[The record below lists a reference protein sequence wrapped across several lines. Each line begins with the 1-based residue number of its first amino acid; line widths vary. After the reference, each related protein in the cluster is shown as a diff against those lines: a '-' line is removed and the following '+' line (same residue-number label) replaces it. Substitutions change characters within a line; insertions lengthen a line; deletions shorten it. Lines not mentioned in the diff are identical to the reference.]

1 MKRDQPSTSKEL
13 VDILLH
19 LFESNKSTTFTF
31 QVVEH
36 RSQTNEFLRAA
47 RLGAMVIL
55 LGVGGRAEMLIK
67 MTKLSEFL
75 VTKEALES
83 LPVPRSACCD
93 ILHIAFSV
101 PADQILSE
109 GAVRVASTEFAVDRI
124 AVHSSSIWARSGL

>member
-1 MKRDQPSTSKEL
+1 MERDQPSTGKEL
-13 VDILLH
+13 INILLY
-19 LFESNKSTTFTF
+19 LFESNESTTFTF

-36 RSQTNEFLRAA
+36 RSQTNEFLRTAS
-47 RLGAMVIL
+47 LGAMVIL
-55 LGVGGRAEMLIK
+55 LGMGRRAEVLVEVA
-67 MTKLSEFL
+67 KLSEIL
-75 VTKEALES
+75 IAKEALES
-83 LPVPRSACCD
+83 LPVPRSTCCD